1 MIHVPW
7 PTRSERLRIAQ
18 RVYDD
23 LRRGDRWGQRFQ
35 ATLPEKSAQML
46 ANLPGSIRHM
56 QSMLRLAFAYALDR
70 KSRAIEVLDLEQVLL
85 SELPPS
91 GSRRLVARGICVMFY
106 AAYSMPCELCWA
118 SQRSAQPI
126 ALQQQTAGP

>member
-1 MIHVPW
+1 MKVIHVPW

-18 RVYDD
+18 QVYHV

-85 SELPPS
+85 SELP
-91 GSRRLVARGICVMFY
+91 LVDLEDLSPAGY
-106 AAYSMPCELCWA
+106 A
-118 SQRSAQPI
+118 
-126 ALQQQTAGP
+126 